1 MQRPDRKAIWRKL
14 LNRETLLYGIV
25 GVGTTALNVAL
36 FHVLVKAGVAYKIA
50 NIITLVVVK
59 TAAYLCNK
67 NIVFRSHAA
76 TFAGL
81 VREIGRFVIARGATM
96 LVDYF
101 GLIFLVEY
109 MHMAKLPGKCL
120 VTVLVIVLNYVV
132 GKKHVFKDAWGC

>member
-120 VTVLVIVLNYVV
+120 VTVLVIALNYVV
-132 GKKHVFKDAWGC
+132 GKKHVFKDARGC